1 MHQSVSTLVVMT
13 ICVRSVVA
21 FSRAGEG
28 RMTARPIARI
38 VARHSSSA
46 GASTSGTRRAISSF
60 AAQQWS
66 KGTSGR
72 SCRLYSAENSG
83 DATSSSFDFD
93 EDARSEQL
101 LAENPIPPP
110 PVPPPAS
117 SAHAASRI
125 NGGADATKPAGG
137 RYDDLLESV
146 GLVGDDSI
154 SSLGSLNSLRPV
166 STNDVF
172 CNREL
177 RMGGLKAIG
186 FDMDYTLGE
195 LS

>member
-1 MHQSVSTLVVMT
+1 MHQPISALVVMT
-13 ICVRSVVA
+13 FCVRSVVA
-21 FSRAGEG
+21 FSRGGG
-28 RMTARPIARI
+28 RMTAPTSRI
-38 VARHSSSA
+38 VARHCA
-46 GASTSGTRRAISSF
+46 AASTSSGAISSF
-60 AAQQWS
+60 AVLQWGT
-66 KGTSGR
+66 GTSGR
-72 SCRLYSAENSG
+72 SSQLYSTENG
-83 DATSSSFDFD
+83 AAGGGSSFDFD

-110 PVPPPAS
+110 PVPPPAAS

-146 GLVGDDSI
+146 GLVGDDAI

>member
-1 MHQSVSTLVVMT
+1 MHQPISSLVVMT
-13 ICVRSVVA
+13 FCVRSVAA
-21 FSRAGEG
+21 FSRGGA
-28 RMTARPIARI
+28 RMAAPTRRI
-38 VARHSSSA
+38 VARHSSA
-46 GASTSGTRRAISSF
+46 AASTRRSGPISSF
-60 AAQQWS
+60 AVQQWS
-66 KGTSGR
+66 TGTSGR
-72 SCRLYSAENSG
+72 SSQLFSTENG
-83 DATSSSFDFD
+83 AGGSSFDFD

-110 PVPPPAS
+110 PVPPPAAS

-146 GLVGDDSI
+146 GLVGDDAI
-154 SSLGSLNSLRPV
+154 SSLGSLNPLRPV

>member
-1 MHQSVSTLVVMT
+1 MAAPT
-13 ICVRSVVA
+13 R
-21 FSRAGEG
+21 
-28 RMTARPIARI
+28 RI
-38 VARHSSSA
+38 VARHSSA
-46 GASTSGTRRAISSF
+46 AASTRRSGPISSF
-60 AAQQWS
+60 AVQQWS
-66 KGTSGR
+66 TGTSGR
-72 SCRLYSAENSG
+72 SSQLFSTENGS

-110 PVPPPAS
+110 PVPPPAAS

>member
-1 MHQSVSTLVVMT
+1 MHQPISALVVMT
-13 ICVRSVVA
+13 FCVRSVVA
-21 FSRAGEG
+21 FSRGGG
-28 RMTARPIARI
+28 RMTAPTSRI
-38 VARHSSSA
+38 VARHSSA
-46 GASTSGTRRAISSF
+46 AALTCGISSF
-60 AAQQWS
+60 AVQQWS

-72 SCRLYSAENSG
+72 SIQLR
-83 DATSSSFDFD
+83 ATSSSFDFD

-110 PVPPPAS
+110 PVPPPAAS
-117 SAHAASRI
+117 SARAASRI
-125 NGGADATKPAGG
+125 NGGVDATKPAGG

-146 GLVGDDSI
+146 GLVGDDAI
-154 SSLGSLNSLRPV
+154 SSLGSLNALRPV